1 MALSAQ
7 ALPLGADLWVAER
20 PFTWNGIDVG
30 GKMAVARLSDGSLW
44 VHSPVGLD
52 DALRSELVGPQ
63 AHDILFSIDLVH
75 PLRPRR
81 SSTSSTPFMSYGLH
95 ASHPLRP

>member
-1 MALSAQ
+1 MH
-7 ALPLGADLWVAER
+7 LGAELWVAER

-52 DALRSELVGPQ
+52 DALRSELAGPQ
-63 AHDILFSIDLVH
+63 SHLILFRTDRAACTFTNQDVLLAP
-75 PLRPRR
+75 PL
-81 SSTSSTPFMSYGLH
+81 
-95 ASHPLRP
+95 